1 MDRTLLNTLIRRNP
15 SIVPGSGCRR
25 LQNEIQQIQI
35 VSYDDVYNICTDN
48 DGVIILALM

>member
-1 MDRTLLNTLIRRNP
+1 MDPTLLNTSIRRNP

-25 LQNEIQQIQI
+25 LQNGTQQIQI

-48 DGVIILALM
+48 DDVIILALM